1 MKKIKKIIERIKN
14 KSIIKIIKNS
24 HDNIKVKLLIENIR
38 TEKNSKV
45 GTVTFIR
52 GWYW

>member
-1 MKKIKKIIERIKN
+1 MKKIKKIIEKIKN

-45 GTVTFIR
+45 GIVTFIR
-52 GWYW
+52 G

>member
-14 KSIIKIIKNS
+14 KSIKIIKNS

-52 GWYW
+52 G